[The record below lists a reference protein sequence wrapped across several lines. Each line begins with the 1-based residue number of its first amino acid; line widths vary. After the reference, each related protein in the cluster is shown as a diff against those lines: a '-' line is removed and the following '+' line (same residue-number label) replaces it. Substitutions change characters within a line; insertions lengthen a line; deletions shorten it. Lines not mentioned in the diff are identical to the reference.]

1 MRFDEFGFQFL
12 NVIYCKVAAAS
23 PGDCSFEDDECGWQ
37 NPGQRDAV
45 DEIQWERKSAE
56 VDGVRFPVRDHTTGN
71 EGGFYMHLSHDNIQ
85 KAGDRAFFVSQEM
98 DGSRRARCMSFWYYM
113 YEPIVDTSGPNLGT
127 LTIWTRTIDT

>member
-1 MRFDEFGFQFL
+1 MDIFCQL
-12 NVIYCKVAAAS
+12 KCILLKVAAAS

-71 EGGFYMHLSHDNIQ
+71 QGGFYMHLSHDNIQ

-98 DGSRRARCMSFWYYM
+98 DGSRRERCMSFWYITFLRM
-113 YEPIVDTSGPNLGT
+113 F
-127 LTIWTRTIDT
+127 

>member
-1 MRFDEFGFQFL
+1 MEFIIL
-12 NVIYCKVAAAS
+12 KVAAAS

-98 DGSRRARCMSFWYYM
+98 DGSRRERCMSFWYYITHSSA
-113 YEPIVDTSGPNLGT
+113 YSTGSSSSDSDPPLAKKNHQHYF
-127 LTIWTRTIDT
+127 